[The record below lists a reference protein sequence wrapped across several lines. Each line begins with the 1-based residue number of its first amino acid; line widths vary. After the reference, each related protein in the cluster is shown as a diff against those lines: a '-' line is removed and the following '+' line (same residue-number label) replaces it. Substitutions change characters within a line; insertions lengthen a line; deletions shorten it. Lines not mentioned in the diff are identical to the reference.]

1 MKLASKA
8 FRRTDWYVTSPYG
21 KRKDPITGKTATH
34 WGTDYG
40 THCKKWPLYAIE
52 DGYVHIVTKSK
63 TGYGNHIWIRYPRID
78 RSILYGHMD
87 SISVKKGDKVKE
99 GTLVGYTGTTGKSTG
114 IHLHMGM
121 TKIGS
126 NTWLNPHAYEYTEP
140 PKPEPKPKPEPTPV
154 PTALKVGDKVRI
166 AGTGRASS
174 YGTGAKAGGIG
185 WIRVIKKIW
194 TGRPYP
200 YQVGNDTGTTGFYKA
215 NALKK
220 L

>member
-1 MKLASKA
+1 MELTV
-8 FRRTDWYVTSPYG
+8 RNGRYMPL
-21 KRKDPITGKTATH
+21 KTAM
-34 WGTDYG
+34 Y
-40 THCKKWPLYAIE
+40 I
-52 DGYVHIVTKSK
+52 SK